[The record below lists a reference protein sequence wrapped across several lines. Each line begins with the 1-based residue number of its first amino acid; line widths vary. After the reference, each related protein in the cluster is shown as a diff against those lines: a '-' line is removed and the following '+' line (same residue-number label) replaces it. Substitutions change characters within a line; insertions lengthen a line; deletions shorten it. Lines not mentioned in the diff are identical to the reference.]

1 MVASNDLI
9 TGRDAL
15 HRLDDRVEHSREDH
29 AMASAASDGH
39 KKRRSDIIKLRAE
52 GYRELAR
59 LRLHDLKAGAS
70 QALSVAEKEAANL
83 LDGHDAFLA
92 TFDAQIAS
100 ADAAVAEAEAAR
112 RAGEDEADAALDAYE
127 AEVAKVE
134 EAVQTDPAYVALRN
148 SVEEARAVAARAAQK
163 QDLAE
168 ADREAKG
175 APYHADPLFSYLW
188 QRKFRT
194 AQYEGRGMIR
204 SMDEWVARVC
214 GYDTAYLNYARLMEL
229 PDRLAE
235 HQVNMEREAGG
246 AEDAMERF
254 EAEKLANSPAAPLK
268 DRLDAARA
276 ALKGLD
282 DRLAAAEAKRSELRA
297 QHEAAVSGDA
307 GPQGKA
313 RRLIAESLEA
323 ASFPDLRVLA
333 AETTSLE
340 DDRIVD
346 LLIKL
351 RTEELQMEV
360 NSRSIEAL
368 PGRRRASL
376 EALEHARRR
385 FKEAGLDSPY
395 VAVGLGAFE
404 AALDAW
410 GRGLDADG
418 EKLWRALAATVRQAP
433 RRDDRYFG
441 GPPRGKSIGLPDG
454 AEEIAGAVLGAILRE
469 ALRGGSRDRWGGGG
483 PWGGMGGGMG
493 GGGSSGRSRGSG
505 GFKTGG
511 RIGGG
516 GFKTGGRIGG
526 GGKFKTGGRI

>member
-15 HRLDDRVEHSREDH
+15 HRLDDRVENARDDH
-29 AMASAASDGH
+29 TTATAAAEAH
-39 KKRRSDIIKLRAE
+39 KRRRSDIIKLRAE
-52 GYRELAR
+52 GYGELAR
-59 LRLHDLKAGAS
+59 LRLHDLKAGAV
-70 QALSVAEKEAANL
+70 QALSLAEKEAANL
-83 LDGHDAFLA
+83 LDGHDAFIA
-92 TFDAQIAS
+92 TFDAEITA

-112 RAGEDEADAALDAYE
+112 RAGEEAADAALDAYE

-148 SVEEARAVAARAAQK
+148 AVDEARAVAARAAQK

-168 ADREAKG
+168 ADREQKG
-175 APYHADPLFSYLW
+175 APYQDDPLFSYLW
-188 QRKFRT
+188 ERRFRT
-194 AQYEGRGMIR
+194 PEYEGKGMIR
-204 SMDEWVARVC
+204 SMDGWVARVC
-214 GYDTAYLNYARLMEL
+214 GYDAAYLNYARLMEL

-235 HQVNMEREAGG
+235 HQANMEREANA
-246 AEDAMERF
+246 AEDAMEKF
-254 EAEKLANSPAAPLK
+254 EADKLANSPAAPLK
-268 DRLDAARA
+268 EKLDAARA
-276 ALKGLD
+276 ALKAMD
-282 DRLAAAEAKRSELRA
+282 DALSAAEAKRRELRA
-297 QHEAAVSGDA
+297 QQEAAASGDS

-313 RRLIAESLEA
+313 RRLIEESLET

-333 AETTSLE
+333 AETTTLN

-368 PGRRRASL
+368 PTRRRAAL

-433 RRDDRYFG
+433 RSDDRYFG

-454 AEEIAGAVLGAILRE
+454 AEEVAGAVLGMILRE
-469 ALRGGSRDRWGGGG
+469 AMRGGGGGRWGGGG
-483 PWGGMGGGMG
+483 PWGGMGGG
-493 GGGSSGRSRGSG
+493 GSSRGSSG

-511 RIGGG
+511 RIGGSG